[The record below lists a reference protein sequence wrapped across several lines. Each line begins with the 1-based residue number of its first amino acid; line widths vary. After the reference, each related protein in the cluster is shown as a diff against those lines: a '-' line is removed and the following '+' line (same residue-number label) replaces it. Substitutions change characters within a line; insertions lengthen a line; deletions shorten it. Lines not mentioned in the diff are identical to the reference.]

1 MDLPVLLEVVIGLV
15 FVYLLM
21 SVLCSGI
28 NELIAQYTSRRGLF
42 LRRGL
47 VNVLGDRWMY
57 LRLVNHPIVSSL
69 YRDEPGKITH
79 PSYIPSN
86 NFALALLDIVRL
98 KAEQL
103 GLHISPNANG
113 QWQVPDLRSAAHRCA
128 EYGYHIGMAIEPLLD
143 SANGSFDRA
152 VRNIETWYDSSM
164 DRVSGWY
171 KRRTQF
177 LLFFIAAA
185 VTVGLNVDT
194 IEIAKAL
201 RHDDALRRT
210 VVEAAE
216 RRVEEGQPGTGA
228 QRDSAAIRQ
237 ELQAVVASMQE
248 YERAGLPVGF
258 SCLATPTSTPTA
270 PESGV
275 TTGSTQAAD
284 APKQETWAS
293 NVSTARRCLA
303 SARSLLSNG
312 DWLTKAIGLL
322 LTALAVTLGAPFWF
336 DLLNRLVNLRSSGRR
351 PVATTATPPNPA
363 DE

>member
-1 MDLPVLLEVVIGLV
+1 MDLPVILEVVIGLI
-15 FVYLLM
+15 FVYLSM

-28 NELIAQYTSRRGLF
+28 NELIAQYTARRGLF

-57 LRLVNHPIVSSL
+57 LRLVNHPVVSSL

-103 GLHISPNANG
+103 GLHISPNGNG
-113 QWQVPDLRSAAHRCA
+113 QWQVGDLRRAAHRCA

-143 SANGSFDRA
+143 SANGQFDQA
-152 VRNIETWYDSSM
+152 VRNIETWYDSTM

-185 VTVGLNVDT
+185 VAVGFNVDT
-194 IEIAKAL
+194 IEIAKSL
-201 RHDDALRRT
+201 RTSDSLRQAM
-210 VVEAAE
+210 VEAAVQ
-216 RRVEEGQPGTGA
+216 RVEQGGA
-228 QRDSAAIRQ
+228 PAAGGQRDPEAIRQ
-237 ELQAVVASMQE
+237 DLQQVMTTMQE
-248 YERAGLPVGF
+248 YEGMGLPVGF
-258 SCLATPTSTPTA
+258 SCLSTPVVPATA
-270 PESGV
+270 GSG
-275 TTGSTQAAD
+275 TAAPAAPATD
-284 APKQETWAS
+284 AAGAWAS
-293 NVSTARRCLA
+293 NVSTAKRCLA
-303 SARSLLSNG
+303 SANTLLENG
-312 DWLTKAIGLL
+312 DWLTKLIGLL

-336 DLLNRLVNLRSSGRR
+336 DLLNRVVNLRSSGRR